1 MCVRTAQLPRARARG
16 SQSRLACRDP
26 DRDELVN
33 PPPYFPTTGRYID
46 NRYCEI
52 DPVRFNPDKL
62 FESLRP
68 DP

>member
-1 MCVRTAQLPRARARG
+1 M
-16 SQSRLACRDP
+16 
-26 DRDELVN
+26 N